1 MSSEDRLEEA
11 LSAYN
16 TKISNLERLG
26 DSDELLEAYINRGT
40 VLMMME
46 FFTAAESD
54 FEEAVESILIRE
66 RRGIPVDLGLFIR
79 AYENRGQLSCDVD
92 NPRMLEDYKRIIE
105 RLPELRN
112 GTRYFTTKDIVIMCI
127 NCAEDLLDCQYG
139 EYAIPFL
146 DKALEVLKGK
156 HDAWAENRF
165 MDVCG
170 IKAEA
175 LKTMRR
181 FDESIGMYDDA
192 IKVGERLLYEGNID
206 DPYLL
211 TLCYMY
217 RGDVYD
223 ALRDDENALK
233 DHIDAC
239 GSLEEMVNNGASE
252 NKKLLTDLC
261 QDIASRLMDMGRIEQ
276 AEKYLLKGMR
286 YGLPEMEEAIGALGI
301 PRPDD
306 EDDGFY

>member
-16 TKISNLERLG
+16 TKIDNLERIG

-46 FFTAAESD
+46 FYTAAESD
-54 FEEAVESILIRE
+54 FDEAVESILIRE
-66 RRGIPVDLGLFIR
+66 RKGIPVDLGLFIR

-92 NPRMLEDYKRIIE
+92 NPRMLSDYRRIIE
-105 RLPELRN
+105 RLPELRH

-127 NCAEDLLDCQYG
+127 NCAEDLLDCR
-139 EYAIPFL
+139 YADEALPFI
-146 DKALEVLKGK
+146 DKALESLKGK
-156 HDAWAENRF
+156 HDVWAENRY
-165 MDVCG
+165 MDACG

-175 LKTMRR
+175 LKSLRR
-181 FDESIGMYDDA
+181 FDESVSYYNDA

-223 ALRDDENALK
+223 ALDDNENALK

-239 GSLEEMVNNGASE
+239 GSLEEMINNGSSK
-252 NKKLLTDLC
+252 NRHLLVELC
-261 QDIASRLMDMGRIEQ
+261 QDIAARLMDLGRVEQ
-276 AEKYLLKGMR
+276 SEKYLLKSMR
-286 YGLPEMEEAIGALGI
+286 YGLPEAEEVIGALGM
-301 PRPDD
+301 PGPDD
-306 EDDGFY
+306 DDDEFY

>member
-1 MSSEDRLEEA
+1 MMSSEDRLEEA

-16 TKISNLERLG
+16 TRIANLERLG

-46 FFTAAESD
+46 FYTAAESD
-54 FEEAVESILIRE
+54 FEEAVESIQIRE
-66 RRGIPVDLGLFIR
+66 RKGIPVDLGLFIR

-92 NPRMLEDYKRIIE
+92 NARMLEDYRRIIG

-127 NCAEDLLDCQYG
+127 NCAEDLLDCN
-139 EYAIPFL
+139 YAADALPFL
-146 DKALEVLKGK
+146 DKAAESIRGK
-156 HDAWAENRF
+156 HDTWAENRY

-175 LKTMRR
+175 LKSLRR
-181 FDESIGMYDDA
+181 FDESVVQYDEA
-192 IKVGERLLYEGNID
+192 IKLGERLLYEGNID

-217 RGDVYD
+217 RGDVHD
-223 ALRDDENALK
+223 ALRDDERALR

-239 GSLEEMVNNGASE
+239 NSLEEMVNDGTSN
-252 NKKLLTDLC
+252 NKKLLSELC
-261 QDIASRLMDMGRIEQ
+261 QDIASRLMDMGRVEQ
-276 AEKYLLKGMR
+276 SETYILKSMR
-286 YGLPEMEEAIGALGI
+286 YNLQDVEDDVGPLDEE
-301 PRPDD
+301 PDD
-306 EDDGFY
+306 EFY

>member
-16 TKISNLERLG
+16 TRIANLERFD

-46 FFTAAESD
+46 FYTAAESD
-54 FEEAVESILIRE
+54 FDEAVETITIRE
-66 RRGIPVDLGLFIR
+66 RKGIPVDLGLFIR
-79 AYENRGQLSCDVD
+79 AFENRGQLSCDVD
-92 NPRMLEDYKRIIE
+92 NPRMLSDYKRIIE

-112 GTRYFTTKDIVIMCI
+112 CTRYFTVKDIVIMCI
-127 NCAEDLLDCQYG
+127 NCAEDLLDCR
-139 EYAIPFL
+139 YADDSIPFL
-146 DKALEVLKGK
+146 DKALETLNGK
-156 HDAWAENRF
+156 HDVWAENRY
-165 MDVCG
+165 MDACG

-175 LKTMRR
+175 LKSLRR
-181 FDESIGMYDDA
+181 FEESIEYYDKA
-192 IKVGERLLYEGNID
+192 IKVGERLLYEGNIE

-223 ALRDDENALK
+223 SLRDDERALR

-239 GSLEEMVNNGASE
+239 GSLEEMINNGASD
-252 NKKLLTDLC
+252 NKQMLVELC

-276 AEKYLLKGMR
+276 SEKYLLKSMR
-286 YGLPEMEEAIGALGI
+286 YGLPEMDDAIGALGI

-306 EDDGFY
+306 DDYY

>member
-1 MSSEDRLEEA
+1 MEEA
-11 LSAYN
+11 LNTYN
-16 TKISNLERLG
+16 DRIANLERNG

-46 FFTAAESD
+46 LYTAAESD

-66 RRGIPVDLGLFIR
+66 RDGIPVDLGLFIR
-79 AYENRGQLSCDVD
+79 AYENRGQLSCNID
-92 NPRMLEDYKRIIE
+92 NPRMLADYQRIIG
-105 RLPELRN
+105 RLPELRS
-112 GTRYFTTKDIVIMCI
+112 GTRYFTAKDIVVMCI
-127 NCAEDLLDCQYG
+127 NCAEDLLDCRYPDD
-139 EYAIPFL
+139 ALPFL
-146 DKALEVLKGK
+146 DKALETIRGK

-165 MDVCG
+165 MDACG

-175 LKTMRR
+175 LKSLRR
-181 FDESIGMYDDA
+181 FDESIENYDLA
-192 IKVGERLLYEGNID
+192 IKVGERLQYEGNIE

-223 ALRDDENALK
+223 ALRDDERALK

-239 GSLEEMVNNGASE
+239 GSLEEMVNNGSSD
-252 NKKLLTDLC
+252 NKEMLVELC

-276 AEKYLLKGMR
+276 SERYLLKSMR
-286 YGLPEMEEAIGALGI
+286 YGLPEMDDAIGALGI

-306 EDDGFY
+306 DDY